1 MRLSCTTKLISCL
14 MFLAVLM
21 AACQAKPAEP
31 AQTAVSPAATA
42 APAITLPAD
51 KGKLFAGSGACAV
64 CHTSMV
70 DKGGQDVSN
79 DSLWRST
86 MLANAARDPY
96 WLATVRSEVDQHPAL
111 QETIEKKCA
120 TCHMPMAET
129 TALAEGEKAE
139 ILDAGFLSVE
149 HPLHPLA
156 MDGVSCTLCHQVE
169 PDNFGRAES
178 FSGGYLVDTTR
189 PVGERL
195 AYGPYVIGEAQ
206 ATVMKSVSGY
216 QPLLGEHL
224 AQSEMCGACHDLLTP
239 YVDRE
244 GQVAGEFGEQMIY
257 SEWLNSAYKERKSCQ
272 DCHMPL
278 GQGGVQLSTTGGPK
292 RSPFYQHIFVGGNAF
307 MGRILQANGEALG
320 VTASAEHFEATIARV
335 VQQMSIQTVVML
347 VNKVRLEGQTLLG
360 EVAIQN
366 QVGHKFPA
374 GFPSRRVWL
383 HIVVKDAAGQV
394 VFESGAVGPDGR
406 ITGNDN
412 DDDPTRYEP
421 HYAVLSTPDQVQI
434 YEGIMFDS
442 DGQVTTTLL
451 RGAVY
456 GKDNRLLPV
465 GFDVKKAS
473 KDTAVMGEAAQDK
486 NFSAGGDLLQLE
498 LDLGQAQGPLT
509 LLVELFYQSIG
520 YRWSQNLM
528 LQQNGEAQL
537 WAQYYASV
545 PNLPLLAASVEVQ
558 VK

>member
-1 MRLSCTTKLISCL
+1 MHLRCTIKLISYL
-14 MFLAVLM
+14 IFLAVLL
-21 AACQAKPAEP
+21 AGCQAKPAEP
-31 AQTAVSPAATA
+31 TPTAVPQATA
-42 APAITLPAD
+42 APVRALPAER
-51 KGKLFAGSGACAV
+51 GRLFAGSGACAV
-64 CHTSMV
+64 CHTSMI
-70 DKGGQDVSN
+70 DEGGQDVSN

-96 WLATVRSEVDQHPAL
+96 WQATVRSEVLQHPAL

-129 TALAEGEKAE
+129 TALADGEKAK
-139 ILDAGFLSVE
+139 ILDDGFVSAE
-149 HPLHPLA
+149 HLLHSLA

-169 PDNFGRAES
+169 PGNFGQAES
-178 FSGGYLVDTTR
+178 FSGGYLVDLTR
-189 PVGERL
+189 PAGERL
-195 AYGPYVIGEAQ
+195 AYGPYVIGKAQ

-239 YVDRE
+239 YVDSQ
-244 GQVAGEFGEQMIY
+244 GKVAGEFGEQMIY
-257 SEWLNSAYKERKSCQ
+257 SEWLNSAYKEQKTCQ

-307 MGRILQANGEALG
+307 MGRIFQANAEALG
-320 VTASAEHFEATIARV
+320 VTASADHFEATIAQA
-335 VQQMSIQTVVML
+335 VQQMSTQAAVLM
-347 VNKVRLEGQTLLG
+347 VNGARVEGDKLLG
-360 EVAIQN
+360 EVSIQN

-394 VFESGAVGPDGR
+394 VFESGAVSPDGR
-406 ITGNDN
+406 IAGNDN

-421 HYAVLSTPDQVQI
+421 HYTVLSAPDQVQI

-442 DGQVTTTLL
+442 DGQVTTILL

-465 GFDVKKAS
+465 GFEMAKAS

-498 LDLGQAQGPLT
+498 FDLGQAGGPFT
-509 LLVELFYQSIG
+509 LLVELLYQSIG

-528 LQQNGEAQL
+528 LQESAEAQR
-537 WAQYYASV
+537 WAQYYATV